1 MHHIAHVLDSVIVGS
16 TVLVS
21 GISAVLLAQAPVSVA
36 QDMAELRLL
45 LLPLIGSLVVSGG
58 FIMLNP
64 NPETR
69 RITIGRGIFALFF
82 GVLLPQIIG
91 EFHPA
96 LQTLALKPVVLVL
109 TGGMIAGVAYVL
121 SKPFTR
127 GMYERADRATQKL
140 QDQME
145 KKYFPGVEKGKV
157 EPSNPV

>member
-1 MHHIAHVLDSVIVGS
+1 MTPISHVLDTVIIAAS
-16 TVLVS
+16 TLVT
-21 GISAVLLAQAPVSVA
+21 GVTALLLADVAASPVSDA
-36 QDMAELRLL
+36 AELRLL

-82 GVLLPQIIG
+82 GVLMPQIIG

-127 GMYERADRATQKL
+127 GMYERADRVAKKELDRLEQKH
-140 QDQME
+140 
-145 KKYFPGVEKGKV
+145 FPGVSPETTK
-157 EPSNPV
+157 PSNPV

>member
-82 GVLLPQIIG
+82 GVLMPQIIG

-127 GMYERADRATQKL
+127 GMYERADRVAKKELDRLEQKH
-140 QDQME
+140 
-145 KKYFPGVEKGKV
+145 FPGVSPETTK
-157 EPSNPV
+157 PSNPV

>member
-1 MHHIAHVLDSVIVGS
+1 MHHLSHVLDTIVVAS

-21 GISAVLLAQAPVSVA
+21 GISTLLLAQAPLTAA
-36 QDMAELRLL
+36 QEMAEMRLL

-64 NPETR
+64 CPETR

-82 GVLLPQIIG
+82 GVLLPQVIG
-91 EFHPA
+91 EFHPT

-109 TGGMIAGVAYVL
+109 SGGMIAGVAYVM

-127 GMYERADRATQKL
+127 GMYDRADRVAQKEL
-140 QDQME
+140 DRLE
-145 KKYFPGVEKGKV
+145 RNHFGEASDAGK
-157 EPSNPV
+157 PSNPS

>member
-1 MHHIAHVLDSVIVGS
+1 MHHFSHVLDSVIVGS

-21 GISAVLLAQAPVSVA
+21 GISTVLLAQTPVSAA
-36 QDMAELRLL
+36 QDLAELRLL

-82 GVLLPQIIG
+82 GVLMPQIIG

-127 GMYERADRATQKL
+127 GMYERADRVTKKELDRLEQKH
-140 QDQME
+140 
-145 KKYFPGVEKGKV
+145 FPGVQPDASK
-157 EPSNPV
+157 PSNPV

>member
-1 MHHIAHVLDSVIVGS
+1 MTSTAHVLDTIVIAGSAFIASIS
-16 TVLVS
+16 TVL
-21 GISAVLLAQAPVSVA
+21 LADVA
-36 QDMAELRLL
+36 TPASDAAEMRLL

-82 GVLLPQIIG
+82 GVLMPQIIG

-109 TGGMIAGVAYVL
+109 SGGMIAGVAYVL

-127 GMYERADRATQKL
+127 GMYERADRVAKKELDRLEQKH
-140 QDQME
+140 
-145 KKYFPGVEKGKV
+145 FPGVSPETTK
-157 EPSNPV
+157 PSNPV